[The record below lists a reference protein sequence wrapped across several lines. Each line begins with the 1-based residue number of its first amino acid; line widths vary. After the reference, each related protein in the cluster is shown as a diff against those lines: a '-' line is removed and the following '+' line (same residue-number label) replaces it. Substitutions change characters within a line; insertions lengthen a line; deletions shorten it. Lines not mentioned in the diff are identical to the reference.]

1 MLPQGLGP
9 KMPTPDFQSVMVP
22 LPRVFTPELY
32 QQKCDL
38 VYQHVYDSY
47 AGEGK
52 SVYGAAAGG

>member
-1 MLPQGLGP
+1 MKVTL
-9 KMPTPDFQSVMVP
+9 DE

-52 SVYGAAAGG
+52 SVYEAAAGV